1 MNDCAPPPV
10 KEDHVAYEGEMQ
22 LWDDISEDCNW
33 NDVRNILNSSFITLE
48 EKHTLI
54 KYSSADA
61 EEDGYHAEEDV
72 FHAETEEFSN
82 TFSYSL

>member
-22 LWDDISEDCNW
+22 LWDAIIEDCNW

-48 EKHTLI
+48 ETHALI
-54 KYSSADA
+54 KYSTPDA
-61 EEDGYHAEEDV
+61 EEDGFHFKEDDSHV
-72 FHAETEEFSN
+72 ETEEFST
-82 TFSYSL
+82 TFS